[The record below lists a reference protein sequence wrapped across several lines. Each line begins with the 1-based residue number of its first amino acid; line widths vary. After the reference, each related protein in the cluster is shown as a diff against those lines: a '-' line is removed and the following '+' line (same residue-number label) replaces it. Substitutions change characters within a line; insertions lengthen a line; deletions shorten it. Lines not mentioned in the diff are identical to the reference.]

1 MSAVSFW
8 TPIHVIDP
16 SANCA
21 YTFFSAAEAFFS
33 LTSHRAVV
41 VDITSQAASL
51 KNEPCSCRTT
61 AFKIICYITLI
72 LPLLFLISK
81 CIFRTTH
88 NFFHIRYQT
97 INPQNPPLN
106 PRALF
111 PSVIAAVSPSR
122 NQAYYFHASS
132 KEGLQG
138 ILNTRKISVR
148 QGQGLRGAFF
158 SSHPEADFGNYV
170 IAMNRTIEKTHQ
182 TVVASGIYRGHYW
195 AGFDKDIPI
204 TKDTVQFIA
213 IPRNELASH
222 GITIPAML
230 QGIPIR
236 PLEDVQTEVEER
248 VVQEG
253 FIIPSHWHSRLY
265 R

>member
-1 MSAVSFW
+1 MSAVGFW
-8 TPIHVIDP
+8 TPIHVADP
-16 SANCA
+16 SANCI
-21 YTFFSAAEAFFS
+21 YTFFSATEAFFS

-41 VDITSQAASL
+41 ADITSEATSL

-61 AFKIICYITLI
+61 AFKIICYITLF
-72 LPLLFLISK
+72 LPILLFIFK

-88 NFFHIRYQT
+88 NFFRITYQT
-97 INPQNPPLN
+97 IYPLTSPLYELPPVITDITPPQ
-106 PRALF
+106 
-111 PSVIAAVSPSR
+111 
-122 NQAYYFHASS
+122 NQAYYFHATS

-138 ILNTRKISVR
+138 ILNTKKIYVR
-148 QGQGLRGAFF
+148 HQQGLRGAFF
-158 SSHPEADFGNYV
+158 SSHPEVGFGNYV
-170 IAMNRTIEKTHQ
+170 IAMNRTIEKIHRT
-182 TVVASGIYRGHYW
+182 TVASGFYYPDHYW